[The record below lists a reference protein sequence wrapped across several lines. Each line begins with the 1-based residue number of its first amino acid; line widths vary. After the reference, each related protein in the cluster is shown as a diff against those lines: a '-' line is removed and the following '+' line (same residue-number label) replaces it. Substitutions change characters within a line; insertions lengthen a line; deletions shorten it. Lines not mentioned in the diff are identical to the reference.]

1 MVAIHRQNHGIF
13 NYERPTQKKVDD
25 TTCKLF
31 KIFLPIIKVVNVC
44 NYMTKKKLNSQD
56 KKAKNVYSN
65 EVLKSEKVFLRVA
78 RECTQFN
85 FISS

>member
-44 NYMTKKKLNSQD
+44 NYMTKNK
-56 KKAKNVYSN
+56 
-65 EVLKSEKVFLRVA
+65 
-78 RECTQFN
+78 TQLAG
-85 FISS
+85 

>member
-1 MVAIHRQNHGIF
+1 MQTFQNISTF
-13 NYERPTQKKVDD
+13 
-25 TTCKLF
+25 
-31 KIFLPIIKVVNVC
+31 IKVVNVC